1 MIFKLTLDSDVQE
14 YVTGKDHLHVLQ
26 SYDDE
31 YDSFHDIV
39 NMEEIS
45 IEESKKCMVRNLEY
59 NENDPD
65 EDMPEEISLYDLGH
79 GDDFEVIAST
89 EW

>member
-1 MIFKLTLDSDVQE
+1 MIFKLTLDDVQE
-14 YVTGKDHLHVLQ
+14 FVTGKDHLHVLQ

-31 YDSFHDIV
+31 YDGFHDIT

-45 IEESKKCMVRNLEY
+45 DDQAKKEMVRNLEY
-59 NENDPD
+59 DEDNPD
-65 EDMPEEISLYDLGH
+65 DMPEEISLFDLSC
-79 GDDFEVIAST
+79 GDDFAIIAST